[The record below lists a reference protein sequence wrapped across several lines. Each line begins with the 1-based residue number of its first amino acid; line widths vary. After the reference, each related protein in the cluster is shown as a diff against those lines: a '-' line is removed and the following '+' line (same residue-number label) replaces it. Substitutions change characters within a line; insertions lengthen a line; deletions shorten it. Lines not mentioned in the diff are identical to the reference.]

1 MDFVEQLKSSI
12 DIVKVVGEYVRLRRV
27 GSTGR
32 YLGLCPFHQEKTP
45 SFNVHQSRQFYKC
58 FGCGAG
64 GDALKFVME
73 VDGLTFLSGIRRFPK
88 WKNLPVIM
96 FTGLK
101 DRNHLM
107 KAQTLGVKEYLVK
120 SEYTMQDLVAL
131 IRKHLQPS
139 PAAGGGMDMPLGGT
153 TMSGAVS

>member
-1 MDFVEQLKSSI
+1 MSRILIVEDLVAGREAMAKLLQREGYEVAGARNGAEALARLKDGGI
-12 DIVKVVGEYVRLRRV
+12 DLVL
-27 GSTGR
+27 
-32 YLGLCPFHQEKTP
+32 LDHMMP
-45 SFNVHQSRQFYKC
+45 
-58 FGCGAG
+58 
-64 GDALKFVME
+64 E

-120 SEYTMQDLVAL
+120 SEYTMQDMMNL
-131 IRKHLQPS
+131 IRKHLQP
-139 PAAGGGMDMPLGGT
+139 ANNNLEMPLGGT
-153 TMSGAVS
+153 AMSSAPTPAAG